1 MLFLVIV
8 GVLGLITLANFA
20 AASPQPDLTRLL
32 YAILALINLLTL
44 GLAFLFLGL
53 TLFPQL
59 NELDTGLTLT
69 YARSFVAPLLGVSL
83 WGLLVLWPG
92 WRRWL
97 ARFTSLNPDSPVHTL
112 ALTLSGFLVANTII
126 TLNQGG
132 IEALAE
138 NADAASVGSLLLTG
152 LALVAAAI
160 LGVGAWTRRSWPKV
174 WERLGLRPL
183 QRTDLLVIIR
193 WTPVL
198 VLAEGL
204 ISLLLT
210 LVNPEQLALLER
222 VNNAFLG
229 DLDSLLE
236 WLILG
241 LASGI
246 GEEILFRGAIQPAFG
261 LVPTAALF
269 AVVHTQYGF
278 SPLMLF
284 IFLLGLI
291 LGMIRQRYSTTSAI
305 LVHFTYNFI
314 LGLLALLFGHSA

>member
-1 MLFLVIV
+1 MLFLLIV
-8 GVLGLITLANFA
+8 GVLGLIALANFA

-44 GLAFLFLGL
+44 GLAFFFLGL

-59 NELDTGLTLT
+59 NELGNGLTLV
-69 YARSFVAPLLGVSL
+69 YSQSFIGPLFGLSL
-83 WGLLVLWPG
+83 WGFLVLW
-92 WRRWL
+92 RRWRQGL
-97 ARFTSLNPDSPVHTL
+97 AQFTPLHPDSPVHTL
-112 ALTLSGFLVANTII
+112 ALTLAGFLVANTVI

-132 IEALAE
+132 VEALAE
-138 NADAASVGSLLLTG
+138 NASAASVGSLVLTG
-152 LALVAAAI
+152 VALVAAAFM
-160 LGVGAWTRRSWPKV
+160 GVGAGTRRSWREV
-174 WERLGLRPL
+174 GERLGLRPL
-183 QRTDLLVIIR
+183 QRTDLIVVLR

-198 VLAEGL
+198 VLGEGV

-210 LVNPEQLALLER
+210 LINPEQLALLEQ

-229 DLDSLLE
+229 NLDSLLE
-236 WLILG
+236 WLVLG

-261 LVPTAALF
+261 LIPTAALF
-269 AVVHTQYGF
+269 AVMHTQYGF

-291 LGMIRQRYSTTSAI
+291 LGFIRQRHSTTSAI
-305 LVHFTYNFI
+305 LVHFAYNFA
-314 LGLLALLFGHSA
+314 LGLLGLLFNQAS